1 MLNSVKVFSVTN
13 IIIFVTVIVYILQ
26 HLIPNGSI
34 LLGLN
39 IYFLKY
45 EFYWQPLTAIF
56 THGGI
61 MHILM
66 NMFILFQFGNLIEQI
81 FGIKKFLFIY
91 LIGGILTSLFSF
103 YFIVKMGMMVNLVGA
118 SGAICV
124 ILGFIALK
132 DTYQRS
138 GMIVWVLLMSFL
150 PLLLGMPI
158 AWYAHLIGFAFGWMI
173 GYFI

>member
-45 EFYWQPLTAIF
+45 EFYWQPLTTIF

-91 LIGGILTSLFSF
+91 LFGGILTSLFSF